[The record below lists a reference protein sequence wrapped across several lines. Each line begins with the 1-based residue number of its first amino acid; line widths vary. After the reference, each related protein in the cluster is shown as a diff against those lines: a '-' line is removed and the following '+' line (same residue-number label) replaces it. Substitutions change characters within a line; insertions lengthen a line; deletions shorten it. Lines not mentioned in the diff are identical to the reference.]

1 VSDRDP
7 ILALDGVT
15 KIYPIFRTPLD
26 LVRPHHR
33 DRVVALDDVS
43 LELSR
48 GEVIGIIGRNGAG
61 KSTLLRLAAG
71 IATPT
76 AGSVVRRGTVYPL
89 LELSAGLSPFLSARE
104 NARQKL
110 RMVGFRKTEIEDLVD
125 GVIDF
130 AELWDVADEPVHG
143 YSTGMKIRLAFSI
156 VTAFQPEVL
165 LVDEVLAVGDEF
177 FAAKSF
183 RRIEEMV
190 RGGRAAL
197 VASHNWLQ
205 TFRLCTRIVWLEQG
219 RIKAEGTPPELM
231 NDYLADLN
239 AFELNK
245 HVRIGS
251 LEFIGTDGSETRS
264 LATGDSL
271 TIRFSWESDERAE
284 RFALVSGWTDAQNGE
299 SVLSAWSGDDGYY
312 VDASAGGG
320 IAEIHYPQVPLSPGR
335 YDYWVCLADPAQG
348 PFPVDYYDLWG
359 PVTGRETQILIEGSN
374 DERALVALDVS
385 WRLEAA

>member
-1 VSDRDP
+1 VTA
-7 ILALDGVT
+7 ILTLDEVT
-15 KIYPIFRTPLD
+15 KVYPIFRTPLD

-33 DRVVALDDVS
+33 ERVVAVDGVS
-43 LELSR
+43 LELAR
-48 GEVIGIIGRNGAG
+48 GEVIGLIGRNGAG

-76 AGSVVRRGTVYPL
+76 SGRVSRSGTVYPL
-89 LELSAGLSPFLSARE
+89 LELSAGLSPFLSGRE

-110 RMVGFRKTEIEDLVD
+110 ALVGFPKPEIADLVD

-143 YSTGMKIRLAFSI
+143 YSTGMKIRLAFAI
-156 VTAFQPEVL
+156 ATAFQPEIL

-183 RRIEEMV
+183 RRIEELV

-219 RIKAEGTPPELM
+219 RIKAQGTPSELM

-239 AFELNK
+239 AFKLNRR
-245 HVRIGS
+245 VRITA
-251 LEFIGTDGSETRS
+251 LEFIGADGTETRS
-264 LATGDSL
+264 LRSGDSL
-271 TIRFSWESDERAE
+271 TIRFSWESDQRAP
-284 RFALVSGWTDAQNGE
+284 FALLSGWMDAENGE
-299 SVLSAWSGDDGYY
+299 SVLSAWSGDDGYFAE
-312 VDASAGGG
+312 ASGGAGTV
-320 IAEIHYPQVPLSPGR
+320 EVHYANVPLAPGR
-335 YDYWVCLADPAQG
+335 YHYWVYLADPAQG
-348 PFPVDYYDLWG
+348 PFPVDYYDMWG
-359 PVTGRETQILIEGSN
+359 PFSGRDTRIVVEGAN
-374 DERALVALDVS
+374 EDRALVRLPVR
-385 WRLEAA
+385 WGLEAA